1 MRPIKFIPL
10 LFLICLVAVSFALAS
25 CSQAPTAST
34 SSTVDAPLRVGIA
47 PYQELSIL
55 VNAKPLGLED
65 KYGTRIELLTMP
77 WEDLLPAVASAGQ
90 TIDVGF
96 ASLADYLAK
105 AENLNKQGED
115 PILYLYPAWTF
126 HGGGLITFNP
136 AVPDIN
142 AQTIKNPTVVKKF
155 LGFKIG
161 VQKNS
166 CCHMLLWKLAHEAGM
181 KLSDIPITD
190 TTLNDGLLAT
200 ENGSLDLAGA
210 GMTQRTEALKRH
222 GRVVLIMD
230 TAGLMDPGGFV
241 CKESVYK
248 KRKKDIDALIK
259 MWYDCSHYVMGD
271 LDHHSDKCL
280 EYLKQNASTK
290 YTLSEFKSA
299 LSQEFIPESLSQAQE
314 EIVDGK
320 GKYSIAHAAKVIDE
334 YLVETGA
341 AKNPP
346 PPPNIIDPSH

>member
-1 MRPIKFIPL
+1 MPL
-10 LFLICLVAVSFALAS
+10 IFALIVSALSLAS
-25 CSQAPTAST
+25 CSQQPTTSTTQGAAP
-34 SSTVDAPLRVGIA
+34 PLRVGIA
-47 PYQELSIL
+47 PYQEMSIL
-55 VNAKPLGLED
+55 VNEKHLGLED
-65 KYGTRIELLTMP
+65 QYGTRIELLTMP

-96 ASLADYLAK
+96 ASLADFLAK
-105 AENLNKQGED
+105 TENLNTQGDD

-136 AVPDIN
+136 AVPEIN
-142 AQTIKNPTVVKKF
+142 AQTIKNRALIKKF
-155 LGFKIG
+155 LSYKIG

-166 CCHMLLWKLAHEAGM
+166 CCHMLLWKLAREAGM

-248 KRKKDIDALIK
+248 KRKKDIDALIR
-259 MWYDCSHYVMGD
+259 MWFDCSHYVIGD
-271 LDHHSDKCL
+271 LDHHSDNCL
-280 EYLKQNASTK
+280 AYLKANASTK

-299 LSQEFIPESLSQAQE
+299 LSQEYIPQSLAEAQK
-314 EIVDGK
+314 EIVDGN
-320 GKYSIAHAAKVIDE
+320 GRYSISHASNVISD
-334 YLVETGA
+334 YLIDTGA
-341 AKNPP
+341 AKTPRRPP
-346 PPPNIIDPSH
+346 QIITP